1 MKKQSFFNGMV
12 RNIIIVGFVS
22 LFTDLSSQ
30 MVFPVV
36 PLFLLSLGA
45 SVWVVGL
52 VEGAAETTA
61 SLLKVFSGYW
71 SDKIKRRKPF
81 VFAGYG
87 LSSLTKPLFAFA
99 QTWPF
104 VLFFRVVERIG
115 KGIRDA
121 PRDAIV
127 AESVDISIRGKAYGF
142 QRAMDGIG
150 SFSGAIIA
158 LVFLTFFVSSTPL
171 ATYRNLFLVA
181 FFPGIIGVLF
191 ILFIKEKRQ
200 PTEIQKHQKAPFRVS
215 MKKLPRNLQIFI
227 IVSTIFSLGNFGIAF
242 LIVRSNKLGYSDTM
256 TLLLYILF
264 YIVYTLFTIPA
275 GMLSDKIGRK
285 PVLIIGYLVFAA
297 TALCLIFTS
306 QLYMLIFIFILYG
319 IFFGF
324 IDGVQRAFVVDL
336 APPDLKGTAL
346 GTFHTATGLIAL
358 PAGIIAGFL
367 WDTFSPQTTFIFA
380 LCLALCSLLMFTFVK
395 NTKHSNQISI

>member
-1 MKKQSFFNGMV
+1 MNKQTFFSGMV

-52 VEGAAETTA
+52 VEGVAETTA

-127 AESVDISIRGKAYGF
+127 AESVDVSIRGKAYGF

-150 SFSGAIIA
+150 SFSGAILAI
-158 LVFLTFFVSSTPL
+158 VFLTFFASSNPL

-181 FFPGIIGVLF
+181 FFPGIIGVFF

-200 PTEIQKHQKAPFRVS
+200 PTEMQKLQKTPFRIS
-215 MKKLPRNLQIFI
+215 IKRLPRNLQIFI
-227 IVSTIFSLGNFGIAF
+227 IVSTIFSLGNFGYAF
-242 LIVRSNKLGYSDTM
+242 LIVRSNKLGYSDTT

-297 TALCLIFTS
+297 TAICLIFTS

-336 APPDLKGTAL
+336 APSDLKGTAL

-358 PAGIIAGFL
+358 PAGIIAGAL
-367 WDTFSPQTTFIFA
+367 WDIYSPQATFLFA
-380 LCLALCSLLMFTFVK
+380 LGLSICALIMFFFVK
-395 NTKHSNQISI
+395 NNKQHE

>member
-1 MKKQSFFNGMV
+1 
-12 RNIIIVGFVS
+12 
-22 LFTDLSSQ
+22 

-45 SVWVVGL
+45 SAWVVGL

-87 LSSLTKPLFAFA
+87 LSSLTKPLFAVA

-104 VLFFRVVERIG
+104 VLFFRVIERVG

-121 PRDAIV
+121 PRDAII
-127 AESVDISIRGKAYGF
+127 AESVDVSIRGKAYGF

-158 LVFLTFFVSSTPL
+158 VVLLPL
-171 ATYRNLFLVA
+171 FGYRDLFLIA
-181 FFPGIIGVLF
+181 FLPGIIAVLF
-191 ILFIKEKRQ
+191 ILFIKEKREQ
-200 PTEIQKHQKAPFRVS
+200 NIPLKRSATPFRVS
-215 MKKLPRNLQIFI
+215 MKRLPRNLQIFI
-227 IVSTIFSLGNFGIAF
+227 LVSTMFALANFGYAF
-242 LIVRSNKLGYSDTM
+242 LILKAKNIGFSDNTA
-256 TLLLYILF
+256 LLLYVLF
-264 YIVYTLFTIPA
+264 YLVYTLCTIPA

-285 PVLIIGYLVFAA
+285 PVLVAGYVLFAT
-297 TALCLIFTS
+297 TAVCLLFTS
-306 QLYMLIFIFILYG
+306 QLSMLILVFILYG
-319 IFFGF
+319 VFFGL

-336 APPDLKGTAL
+336 APSDLKGTAL
-346 GTFHTATGLIAL
+346 GTFYTATGLIAL
-358 PAGIIAGFL
+358 PAGIIAGSL
-367 WDTFSPQTTFIFA
+367 WDAFSPQATFIFA
-380 LCLALCSLLMFTFVK
+380 LCLALCSLLMFAFVK
-395 NTKHSNQISI
+395 NSKHPQ

>member
-1 MKKQSFFNGMV
+1 MRHPMNKQSFFNGLV

-104 VLFFRVVERIG
+104 VLFFRVIERVG

-127 AESVDISIRGKAYGF
+127 AESVDVSIRGKAYGF

-150 SFSGAIIA
+150 SFSGAILAI
-158 LVFLTFFVSSTPL
+158 VFLTFFASSTPI
-171 ATYRNLFLVA
+171 ASYRNLFLVA
-181 FFPGIIGVLF
+181 FFPGVIGVLF
-191 ILFIKEKRQ
+191 ILLIKEKRQ
-200 PTEIQKHQKAPFRVS
+200 QTEVQMHQKAPFRLS
-215 MKKLPRNLQIFI
+215 MKRLPRNLQIFI
-227 IVSTIFSLGNFGIAF
+227 LVSTIFSLGNFGYAF
-242 LIVRSNKLGYSDTM
+242 LIVRSNKLGYPDTT

-264 YIVYTLFTIPA
+264 YIIYTLFTIPA

-358 PAGIIAGFL
+358 PAGIIAGSL
-367 WDTFSPQTTFIFA
+367 WDAFSPQATFIFA
-380 LCLALCSLLMFTFVK
+380 LCLALCSLLMFAFVK
-395 NTKHSNQISI
+395 NSKHPQ

>member
-1 MKKQSFFNGMV
+1 MNKQSFFNGMV

-30 MVFPVV
+30 MVFPIV

-71 SDKIKRRKPF
+71 SDKIRRRKPF

-115 KGIRDA
+115 KGVRDA

-127 AESVDISIRGKAYGF
+127 AESVDVSIRGKAYGF

-150 SFSGAIIA
+150 SFSGAILAI
-158 LVFLTFFVSSTPL
+158 VFLTFFASSSPL

-200 PTEIQKHQKAPFRVS
+200 QPTPQKQQKAPFRVS
-215 MKKLPRNLQIFI
+215 MKRLPRNLQIFI
-227 IVSTIFSLGNFGIAF
+227 LVSTIFSLGNFGYAF
-242 LIVRSNKLGYSDTM
+242 LIVRSNKLGNSDTI

-264 YIVYTLFTIPA
+264 YIIYTIFTIPA

-297 TALCLIFTS
+297 TAVLLIFTS

-319 IFFGF
+319 IFFGL

-336 APPDLKGTAL
+336 APSDLKGTAL

-367 WDTFSPQTTFIFA
+367 WDTFSPQATFIFA
-380 LCLALCSLLMFTFVK
+380 LCLAVCSLLMFAFVK
-395 NTKHSNQISI
+395 NTKQTTPQ

>member
-1 MKKQSFFNGMV
+1 MNKQSFFNGLV

-45 SVWVVGL
+45 SAWVVGL

-71 SDKIKRRKPF
+71 SDKIRRRKPF

-104 VLFFRVVERIG
+104 VLFFRVVERVG

-127 AESVDISIRGKAYGF
+127 AESVDVSVRGKAYGF

-158 LVFLTFFVSSTPL
+158 VILLPL
-171 ATYRNLFLVA
+171 FGYRDLFLIA
-181 FFPGIIGVLF
+181 FFPGIIAILF
-191 ILFIKEKRQ
+191 IMFIKEKREQ
-200 PTEIQKHQKAPFRVS
+200 NIPMKRSSTPFRVS
-215 MKKLPRNLQIFI
+215 MKRLPRNLQIFI
-227 IVSTIFSLGNFGIAF
+227 LVSTVFACANFGYAF
-242 LIVRSNKLGYSDTM
+242 LILKAKNIGLSDNTA
-256 TLLLYILF
+256 LLLYVLF
-264 YIVYTLFTIPA
+264 YIVYTFFTIPA

-285 PVLIIGYLVFAA
+285 PVLIAGYVLFAA
-297 TALCLIFTS
+297 TAVCLLFTS
-306 QLYMLIFIFILYG
+306 QLYMLIFVFILYG
-319 IFFGF
+319 IFFGL

-336 APPDLKGTAL
+336 APSDLKGTAL
-346 GTFHTATGLIAL
+346 GTFHAATGLIAL
-358 PAGIIAGFL
+358 PAGFIAGLL
-367 WDTFSPQTTFIFA
+367 WDKFSPQATFLFA
-380 LCLALCSLLMFTFVK
+380 LGLAICSLLMFSFVK
-395 NTKHSNQISI
+395 NTKHSK

>member
-1 MKKQSFFNGMV
+1 MNKQSFFNGMA

-45 SVWVVGL
+45 SAWVVGL

-81 VFAGYG
+81 VFAGYS

-127 AESVDISIRGKAYGF
+127 AESVDVSVRGKAYGF

-158 LVFLTFFVSSTPL
+158 VILLPL
-171 ATYRNLFLVA
+171 FGYRDLFLIA
-181 FFPGIIGVLF
+181 FFPGIIAVLF
-191 ILFIKEKRQ
+191 ILFIKEKREQ
-200 PTEIQKHQKAPFRVS
+200 NKPMKRSSTPFRVS
-215 MKKLPRNLQIFI
+215 MKRLPRNLQIFI
-227 IVSTIFSLGNFGIAF
+227 LVSAVFACANFGYAF
-242 LIVRSNKLGYSDTM
+242 LILKAKNIGLSDNTA
-256 TLLLYILF
+256 LLLYVLF
-264 YIVYTLFTIPA
+264 YIVYTLCTIPA

-285 PVLIIGYLVFAA
+285 PVLITGYVLFAA
-297 TALCLIFTS
+297 TTCCLLFTS
-306 QLYMLIFIFILYG
+306 QLYMLIFVFILYG
-319 IFFGF
+319 IFFGL

-336 APPDLKGTAL
+336 APADLKGTAL

-358 PAGIIAGFL
+358 PAGVIAGLL
-367 WDTFSPQTTFIFA
+367 WDKFSPQATFLFA
-380 LCLALCSLLMFTFVK
+380 LALTICSLLLFMFVK
-395 NTKHSNQISI
+395 NTEHSK

>member
-1 MKKQSFFNGMV
+1 MNKQSFFNGLV

-104 VLFFRVVERIG
+104 VLFFRVIERVG

-127 AESVDISIRGKAYGF
+127 AESVDVSIRGKAYGF

-150 SFSGAIIA
+150 SFSGAILAI
-158 LVFLTFFVSSTPL
+158 VFLTFFASSTPI
-171 ATYRNLFLVA
+171 ASYRNLFLVA
-181 FFPGIIGVLF
+181 FFPGVIGVLF
-191 ILFIKEKRQ
+191 ILLIKEKRQ
-200 PTEIQKHQKAPFRVS
+200 QTEVQMHQKAPFRLS
-215 MKKLPRNLQIFI
+215 MKRLPRNLQIFI
-227 IVSTIFSLGNFGIAF
+227 LVSTIFSLGNFGYAF
-242 LIVRSNKLGYSDTM
+242 LIVRSNKLGYQDTT

-264 YIVYTLFTIPA
+264 YIIYTLFTIPA

-358 PAGIIAGFL
+358 PAGIIAGSL
-367 WDTFSPQTTFIFA
+367 WDAFSPQATFIFA
-380 LCLALCSLLMFTFVK
+380 LCLALCSLLMFAFVK
-395 NTKHSNQISI
+395 NSKHPQ